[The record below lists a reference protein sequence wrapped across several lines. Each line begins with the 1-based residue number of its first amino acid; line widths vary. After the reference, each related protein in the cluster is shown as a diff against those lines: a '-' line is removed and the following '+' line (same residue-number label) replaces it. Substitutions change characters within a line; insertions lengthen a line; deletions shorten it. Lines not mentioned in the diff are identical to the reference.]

1 MESIWKKETQIP
13 ERESLQENTTVHTV
27 VIGAGMAG
35 ILIAYFL
42 KKEGK
47 DVIVV
52 EADRIAGGQTGNTTA
67 KITAQHGLCYAKMI
81 KNAGEERAKGYAM
94 ANKEAIRLYEK
105 IIGEEKISC
114 DLQKLP
120 SYLYSVRP
128 DRTEELKE
136 EAKAAARLGIDAG
149 YVEGNSLTDLPFEI
163 AGAVCFHNQAQFQP
177 LRFLKHLAGELT
189 VYEHTRVLS
198 VKKHE
203 VFTDKGTIT
212 AENIVFA
219 THYPFPIVPGF
230 YFLRQHQERSYVLAL
245 PNKKEI
251 NGMYYS
257 VDEGGLSFRKAG
269 NMLLVGGG
277 SHRTGKSSCK
287 KGTHPACTGEG
298 FHYLR
303 KMAGSFYPNLEEAAH
318 WAAQD
323 SMTHDSVPFIG
334 KFSTMRPYWY
344 IATGFNKWG
353 MTASMIAAMI
363 LSDSIQG
370 RENAY
375 AGIFKPQ
382 RFLFRA
388 SVKNLLTDVG
398 QSIVGLSKGLF
409 GNKDMRCPH
418 MGCRLTWNTEEES
431 FDCPCHGSRFDRNGN
446 LIDNPAQT
454 SLYRNEKYR

>member
-1 MESIWKKETQIP
+1 MKE
-13 ERESLQENTTVHTV
+13 
-27 VIGAGMAG
+27 
-35 ILIAYFL
+35 
-42 KKEGK
+42 
-47 DVIVV
+47 
-52 EADRIAGGQTGNTTA
+52 
-67 KITAQHGLCYAKMI
+67 
-81 KNAGEERAKGYAM
+81 
-94 ANKEAIRLYEK
+94 
-105 IIGEEKISC
+105 
-114 DLQKLP
+114 
-120 SYLYSVRP
+120 
-128 DRTEELKE
+128 
-136 EAKAAARLGIDAG
+136 
-149 YVEGNSLTDLPFEI
+149 
-163 AGAVCFHNQAQFQP
+163 
-177 LRFLKHLAGELT
+177 
-189 VYEHTRVLS
+189 
-198 VKKHE
+198 HE

-245 PNKKEI
+245 PDKKEL
-251 NGMYYS
+251 NGVYYS
-257 VDEGGLSFRKAG
+257 VDEGGLSLRKAG
-269 NMLLVGGG
+269 DMLLVGGG

-398 QSIVGLSKGLF
+398 QSIMGLSKGLF
-409 GNKDMRCPH
+409 SNKDMRCPH
-418 MGCRLTWNTEEES
+418 MGCRLTWNPEEES
-431 FDCPCHGSRFDRNGN
+431 FDCPCHGSRFDRDGN